1 MAGRAVRERPLHP
14 RGCVRA
20 PGWQLLAMRR
30 ARIAL
35 VVLTAINL
43 LNYVDRFVVP
53 PVGESIKASL
63 HTTDA
68 QFGTLASA
76 FLLVYMCAAPVFGAF
91 GDRPGRP
98 RLIAAGVGVWSIAT
112 ALAGLAQSYG
122 MLLAARATV
131 GIGEAAY
138 SALAPALLADYFPER
153 LRGRVFAIFYAA
165 IPVGSAIGYVVGGVV
180 DRHYGWRAAFFVAGV
195 PGLLFAALAL
205 FLDDPG
211 PGTIGPDARVG
222 ASHAPSQPP
231 RPRGFRL
238 YIPLLRNPAYVR
250 TILGYAAYTFA
261 LGGISVW
268 MPTFLIRVRGVPAVT
283 ANTQL
288 GAVLVVTGFVGT
300 FIGGWIGDAL
310 RSRTRHAYL
319 WVSGVSTLLAAPFA
333 WIALTVPGTTA
344 YWVSLVA
351 AELLIFASTGPINT
365 AIVSDVPP
373 ATRAAAMAASIFTI
387 HTLGDVPSPWLIG
400 KLSDAT
406 SLAQAVLII
415 PVAIAIAGVIWIY
428 AAASSAEQRAA

>member
-1 MAGRAVRERPLHP
+1 
-14 RGCVRA
+14 
-20 PGWQLLAMRR
+20 MRR

-76 FLLVYMCAAPVFGAF
+76 FLLVYICAAPVFGAF

-238 YIPLLRNPAYVR
+238 YIPLLHNPAYVR

-300 FIGGWIGDAL
+300 FVGGWIGDAL

-428 AAASSAEQRAA
+428 AAASSAEQRAV